1 MAKEA
6 NVVVAGTADPELVNE
21 IMRVIR
27 RYCEANEVIP
37 SPEELRDMM
46 LSVAALSHLRTGS
59 DDDGIEA
66 CDGFADSAREI
77 FQDVTGARS
86 TPFLHACPSTPVL
99 H

>member
-1 MAKEA
+1 MAEEV

-37 SPEELRDMM
+37 SPVELRDTM
-46 LSVAALSHLRTGS
+46 LAVAALSHLRAGV

-66 CDGFADSAREI
+66 SCDGFADLLVRRFAM
-77 FQDVTGARS
+77 
-86 TPFLHACPSTPVL
+86 
-99 H
+99 